1 MTRGVNLLPW
11 REERRQ
17 RQRRSALTASVLVAV
32 LTLGALGGV
41 WWKQNS
47 DLNYQN
53 SRNQF
58 LQQAIA
64 RVEKQLREI
73 RDIQKRKDELMARMA
88 VIRELEEERTKL
100 VLGMTELANSSPE
113 GVFFSSLKRSAAGV
127 ELKGVAQS
135 SLAALQR
142 NRELQRVYSDM
153 SWQDDLKRIDINQ
166 PAAWPGWF
174 VIVMALLGC
183 LLFAYGSWHF
193 VLSDQRLT
201 LESSRKKEAELKKTF
216 SAKKGMVV
224 NLPAY
229 KAQMVEIE
237 ELLAAML
244 QKLPDSTEVPSL
256 LVDITEA
263 GSRRG
268 LEFSVFDPQAQKLEA
283 FYTSL
288 PIRVEVRGSYH
299 QIANFVSDLAGM
311 SRIVTVGDLTLVGE
325 EDGEVKASLML
336 QTYSYLPEGV

>member
-1 MTRGVNLLPW
+1 MR
-11 REERRQ
+11 
-17 RQRRSALTASVLVAV
+17 
-32 LTLGALGGV
+32 
-41 WWKQNS
+41 
-47 DLNYQN
+47 Y
-53 SRNQF
+53 
-58 LQQAIA
+58 
-64 RVEKQLREI
+64 
-73 RDIQKRKDELMARMA
+73 
-88 VIRELEEERTKL
+88 
-100 VLGMTELANSSPE
+100 
-113 GVFFSSLKRSAAGV
+113 
-127 ELKGVAQS
+127 
-135 SLAALQR
+135 LAALQR

-288 PIRVEVRGSYH
+288 PIRVEGRGSYH

>member
-41 WWKQNS
+41 WWKQNT

-135 SLAALQR
+135 SSRISALMKQLTGTPSFDR
-142 NRELQRVYSDM
+142 PELN
-153 SWQDDLKRIDINQ
+153 IINVGKTQ
-166 PAAWPGWF
+166 EF
-174 VIVMALLGC
+174 E
-183 LLFAYGSWHF
+183 
-193 VLSDQRLT
+193 LS
-201 LESSRKKEAELKKTF
+201 
-216 SAKKGMVV
+216 V
-224 NLPAY
+224 
-229 KAQMVEIE
+229 
-237 ELLAAML
+237 
-244 QKLPDSTEVPSL
+244 ST
-256 LVDITEA
+256 
-263 GSRRG
+263 
-268 LEFSVFDPQAQKLEA
+268 PQANALHGGAPAK
-283 FYTSL
+283 
-288 PIRVEVRGSYH
+288 P
-299 QIANFVSDLAGM
+299 
-311 SRIVTVGDLTLVGE
+311 
-325 EDGEVKASLML
+325 
-336 QTYSYLPEGV
+336 

>member
-1 MTRGVNLLPW
+1 
-11 REERRQ
+11 
-17 RQRRSALTASVLVAV
+17 
-32 LTLGALGGV
+32 
-41 WWKQNS
+41 
-47 DLNYQN
+47 
-53 SRNQF
+53 
-58 LQQAIA
+58 
-64 RVEKQLREI
+64 
-73 RDIQKRKDELMARMA
+73 
-88 VIRELEEERTKL
+88 
-100 VLGMTELANSSPE
+100 
-113 GVFFSSLKRSAAGV
+113 
-127 ELKGVAQS
+127 
-135 SLAALQR
+135 
-142 NRELQRVYSDM
+142 
-153 SWQDDLKRIDINQ
+153 
-166 PAAWPGWF
+166 
-174 VIVMALLGC
+174 
-183 LLFAYGSWHF
+183 
-193 VLSDQRLT
+193 
-201 LESSRKKEAELKKTF
+201 
-216 SAKKGMVV
+216 MVV